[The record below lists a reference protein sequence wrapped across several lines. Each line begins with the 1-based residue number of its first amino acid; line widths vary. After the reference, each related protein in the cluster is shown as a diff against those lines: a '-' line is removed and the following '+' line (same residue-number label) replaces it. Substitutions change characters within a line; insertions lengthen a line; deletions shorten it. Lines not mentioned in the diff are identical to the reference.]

1 MTKLRITLVQSHL
14 HWENPKENR
23 NHLDALMSKAKE
35 TDIFILPE
43 LFSTAF
49 SVTCQG
55 EAMNGESMQ
64 WLSTLAQ
71 QKQACVVGSLIIAE
85 NGKKYNRLIW
95 MNPDGTYFQYDKR
108 HLFGLMN
115 EGDYFKAGKD
125 RLIIDFKGWK
135 ICPLICYDLRFPVF
149 SRNNENF
156 DLLLYVANWPVSRI
170 DHWDKL
176 LVARAIENQCYVAAV
191 NRVGQ
196 DINGVEFNGHSS
208 LIDYNGQLIYKEV
221 EKEQVKTLTIDKT
234 DLMNGRSRL
243 PFLKDMDSF
252 SID

>member
-1 MTKLRITLVQSHL
+1 MTKLSITLVQCHL
-14 HWENPKENR
+14 YWENPDKNR
-23 NHLDALMSKAKE
+23 NHLDSLMSKARE
-35 TDIFILPE
+35 ADIFILPE

-55 EAMNGESMQ
+55 EVMYGESMQ
-64 WLSTLAQ
+64 WMSKLAQ
-71 QKQACVVGSLIIAE
+71 EKKASVVGSLIVSE

-95 MNPDGTYFQYDKR
+95 MNPDGTYFHYDKR
-108 HLFGLMN
+108 HLFSMMN

-125 RLIIDFKGWK
+125 RLIIDFRGWK

-170 DHWDKL
+170 EHWDKL

-191 NRVGQ
+191 NRIGQ

-208 LIDYNGQLIYKEV
+208 LIDYNGRIIYKKV
-221 EKEQVKTLTIDKT
+221 EKEQAKTLTIDKA
-234 DLMNGRSRL
+234 DLMNGRSKL

>member
-1 MTKLRITLVQSHL
+1 MTKLSITLVQCHL
-14 HWENPKENR
+14 YWENPDKNR
-23 NHLDALMSKAKE
+23 NHLDSLISDGIE

-55 EAMNGESMQ
+55 EVMYGESMQ
-64 WLSTLAQ
+64 WMSKLAQ
-71 QKQACVVGSLIIAE
+71 EKKASVVGSLIVSE

-95 MNPDGTYFQYDKR
+95 MNPDGTCFHYDKR
-108 HLFGLMN
+108 HLFGMMN
-115 EGDYFKAGKD
+115 EGDYFNAGKD
-125 RLIIDFKGWK
+125 RLVIDFKGWK

-156 DLLLYVANWPVSRI
+156 DLLIYVANWPGSRI
-170 DHWDKL
+170 EHWDKL

-191 NRVGQ
+191 NRLCK

-208 LIDYNGQLIYKEV
+208 LINYNGKLLFRGV
-221 EKEQVKTLTIDKT
+221 DKEQVKTLTIDKI
-234 DLMNGRSRL
+234 DLMNCRSKL
-243 PFLKDMDSF
+243 PFLKYMDSF

>member
-14 HWENPKENR
+14 HWENPEENR
-23 NHLDALMSKAKE
+23 NHLDPLMSKAKE

-55 EAMNGESMQ
+55 EAMNDESMQ
-64 WLSTLAQ
+64 WMSKLAQ
-71 QKQACVVGSLIIAE
+71 QKQASIVGSLIIAE

-95 MNPDGTYFQYDKR
+95 MNPDGTYFHYNKR
-108 HLFGLMN
+108 HLFGMMN

-156 DLLLYVANWPVSRI
+156 GNL
-170 DHWDKL
+170 
-176 LVARAIENQCYVAAV
+176 
-191 NRVGQ
+191 
-196 DINGVEFNGHSS
+196 
-208 LIDYNGQLIYKEV
+208 
-221 EKEQVKTLTIDKT
+221 
-234 DLMNGRSRL
+234 
-243 PFLKDMDSF
+243 
-252 SID
+252 